1 MNPFSLEGQTALIT
15 GGGTGLGFGIATSFV
30 QAGAKVVIVGRRE
43 EELSKAV
50 AALGD
55 SASYQVHDITQL
67 DQAQSLIDR
76 VTDSHGGI
84 NILVNNAGI
93 HIKKKA
99 VETTDEDFQRMM
111 QTHVFGAYALTRA
124 VIPQMATRGSG
135 SLLFMASMTSYIG
148 MPLVVTYAAAKSAY
162 LGIVHTLSTELAP
175 QGIRVNGIAP
185 GWIDSD
191 ITRVALGK
199 DPERKQKVMMRIA
212 MGKMGE
218 ASDIGNAAVYLSSPA
233 AKYVSGVILPVD
245 GGALN
250 GF

>member
-15 GGGTGLGFGIATSFV
+15 DGGTGLGFGIATSFV

-50 AALGD
+50 ATLGD

-124 VIPQMATRGSG
+124 VIPQMAARGATPHPCQWHRPRLDRFRYHPRG
-135 SLLFMASMTSYIG
+135 TG
-148 MPLVVTYAAAKSAY
+148 QRPRTQAKSDDAHRH
-162 LGIVHTLSTELAP
+162 GQNGRSQRHRQRCRLSQLASR
-175 QGIRVNGIAP
+175 QICIGR
-185 GWIDSD
+185 
-191 ITRVALGK
+191 
-199 DPERKQKVMMRIA
+199 DP
-212 MGKMGE
+212 
-218 ASDIGNAAVYLSSPA
+218 AS
-233 AKYVSGVILPVD
+233 
-245 GGALN
+245 
-250 GF
+250 

>member
-50 AALGD
+50 ASLGD

-124 VIPQMATRGSG
+124 VIPQMAARGSG

>member
-124 VIPQMATRGSG
+124 VIPQMASRGSG